1 MVDTSGSAS
10 EKKTNN
16 GFMSSLGPEYGIAP
30 SCFIDLILFLVV
42 AVVVVVV
49 VVVGAVEDRFRHKRP
64 YKRLGRRQW

>member
-1 MVDTSGSAS
+1 
-10 EKKTNN
+10 
-16 GFMSSLGPEYGIAP
+16 MSSLGPEYGIAP